1 MKKSFLLGLAGFFCL
16 LAASLR
22 VVAQAPERESRAP
35 EAKAPDKCDP
45 ATSKEESSVT
55 EHTIKIG
62 SQTIP
67 YKATASGNHRRE

>member
-16 LAASLR
+16 LAASSR

-67 YKATASGNHRRE
+67 YKATVSGNHRRE